1 LFDDGALTMNTQ
13 RGYSLIEL
21 VVVILIIGILL
32 AGLAIPLSSQVRTAR
47 VQQAQTEL
55 ERIKDALIGYAI
67 ADPNRRLPCPD
78 QDGDGQGDND
88 GSAPDP
94 CDNPSFVEG
103 DLPWADLG
111 IGRSD
116 PWGNPYRYR
125 ADNAYTAVTGV
136 PDPPDTSGAI
146 SVVDLGGNTLTV
158 ADPKGPAAVVFST
171 GPNQS
176 ADDDNGNGDNVFAQD
191 LTTESFDDI
200 LVILSKNV
208 FINRLVQ
215 SQKWPP

>member
-1 LFDDGALTMNTQ
+1 MNLQ

-47 VQQAQTEL
+47 VQQAQTQL
-55 ERIKDALIGYAI
+55 ERIKDALVGYAI

-78 QDGDGQGDND
+78 QDGDGQADAD

-111 IGRSD
+111 IGRRD

-125 ADNAYTAVTGV
+125 ANNAYTAVTGV
-136 PDPPDTSGAI
+136 PDPPDTTGTL
-146 SVVDLGGNTLTV
+146 SVKNFARTDTLTV
-158 ADPKGPAAVVFST
+158 GSPNGPAAIVFST
-171 GPNQS
+171 GPNQL
-176 ADDDNGNGDNVFAQD
+176 ADRDNLKDAALPNSNDVYTQD
-191 LTTESFDDI
+191 LTNDAFDDI

-215 SQKWPP
+215 SRKWPP